1 MTFLI
6 RFQSDLIVVLLV
18 VRYVNRELIGFSFE
32 YYPFDFLNINF
43 EVIRYINIPYFLC
56 VYDILFYF

>member
-32 YYPFDFLNINF
+32 YYPFDF
-43 EVIRYINIPYFLC
+43 
-56 VYDILFYF
+56 